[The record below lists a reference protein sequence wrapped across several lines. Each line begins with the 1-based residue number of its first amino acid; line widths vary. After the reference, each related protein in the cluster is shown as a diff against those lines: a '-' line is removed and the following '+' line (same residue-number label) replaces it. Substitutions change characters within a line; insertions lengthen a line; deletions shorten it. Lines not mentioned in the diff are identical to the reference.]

1 MRRCTAL
8 FRADMCVCGVCE
20 CTGYGCLI
28 ESLPRSAGWPL
39 HPKICASF
47 FFLVLSL
54 VFCICKRIKREYV
67 GMCTRLTMR
76 PFFSLS
82 LSCWA
87 LATFL
92 NALPLVL
99 LVVPWPVL
107 YMTCWLARSHYKL
120 AACRLP
126 FSLDRMMLKVVG

>member
-39 HPKICASF
+39 HPK
-47 FFLVLSL
+47 
-54 VFCICKRIKREYV
+54 
-67 GMCTRLTMR
+67 MP
-76 PFFSLS
+76 PFFSCFISCFLYLQKNKKRICGYVYQINDEAILLS